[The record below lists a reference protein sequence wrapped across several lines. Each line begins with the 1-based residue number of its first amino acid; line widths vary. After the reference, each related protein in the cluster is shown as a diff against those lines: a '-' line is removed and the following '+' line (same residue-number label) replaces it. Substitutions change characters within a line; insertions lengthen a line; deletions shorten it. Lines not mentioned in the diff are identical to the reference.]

1 MSTNWKRLTF
11 GAIMLASLTLFLFG
25 CGGGSGP
32 TPKVP
37 DSKPISGAVA
47 DPSTGLPL
55 ANAVVTAYAIGAD
68 GTVATKPLSDPA
80 TTRSDARGNYTL
92 NIPFRNTGSVMIVAT
107 LPDGSKI
114 RSVLPSVSATQTVP
128 PPVMVGLATDMVTQ
142 YIDQNHAG
150 SFTLANVQTAVLV
163 LEPFFGRNFFQISPP
178 ATGTAPNRLQQD
190 MLTMTQ
196 AIDLLTTTGI
206 NGRTYTIDQLVTV
219 TGGNIAMGQGNALTD
234 LNAALVQVSNN
245 LISNGT
251 LPGSYVPP
259 TITPIPVP
267 DPQPNDT
274 IAPSA
279 PANLTATS
287 TSSTVTLSWT
297 PSPVADGVTTYLVYR
312 NGVFIANVAAPTAT
326 YTDSGLPAD
335 TPFTYELRARDAASN
350 LSTASNQVSIRTTV
364 IPTFTI
370 SGTITVDGG
379 KPPVNL
385 VVLIT
390 ITGAGSGVAFTDADG
405 NYSFTGAR
413 AGDYT
418 ITPSL
423 QGFLFTPASR
433 NVTVTNANVTGV
445 DFATIT
451 PPGTVIGGVV
461 YPDGVVIGG
470 VTYPPGTIVGG
481 ITYPSGI
488 VIGGV
493 TYPTATVAGNVT
505 YPTGTVIG
513 GILYPNGVVIGG
525 IEYPPGTVVGGIA
538 FPAGAVTG
546 GVTAPGGTVIGT
558 VDYPIGSV
566 TGNITSPTG
575 TATGTPVVPDGG
587 TVIVTF

>member
-32 TPKVP
+32 TPQVP
-37 DSKPISGAVA
+37 VSKPVSGVVA

-68 GTVATKPLSDPA
+68 GTVATTPLSVPV
-80 TTRSDARGNYTL
+80 RSDARGNYTL
-92 NIPFRNTGSVMIVAT
+92 NIPFRNTGSVMIEAT
-107 LPDGSKI
+107 LPGGRQI
-114 RSVLPSVSATQTVP
+114 RSVLPSVSATQSVP

-142 YIDQNHAG
+142 YIEQNHAV
-150 SFTLANVQTAVLV
+150 SLFTLTNVQTAVLV
-163 LEPFFGRNFFQISPP
+163 LEPFFGTNFTQISPP

-190 MLTMTQ
+190 MITMTQ
-196 AIDLLTTTGI
+196 AINLLTTTGI
-206 NGRTYTIDQLVTV
+206 NGNTYTIDQLVTV
-219 TGGNIAMGQGNALTD
+219 TAGNIAMGQGDALTD
-234 LNAALVQVSNN
+234 LNDALVQVSSN

-251 LPGSYVPP
+251 LPGTYVPP

-267 DPQPNDT
+267 TPPTEPDATP
-274 IAPSA
+274 PSA
-279 PANLTATS
+279 PANVTATS

-297 PSPVADGVTTYLVYR
+297 PSPVADGVTAYLVYR

-350 LSTASNQVSIRTTV
+350 LSAASNQVSIRTTV

-379 KPPVNL
+379 KPPANL

-423 QGFLFTPASR
+423 QGFLFTPANR
-433 NVTVTNANVTGV
+433 TVTVTNANVTGV

-513 GILYPNGVVIGG
+513 GITYPNGVVIGG
-525 IEYPPGTVVGGIA
+525 IAYPPGTVVGGIA
-538 FPAGAVTG
+538 FPAGTVTG
-546 GVTAPGGTVIGT
+546 GVNFPGGTVIGT
-558 VDYPIGSV
+558 VDYPSGSV
-566 TGNITSPTG
+566 SGDITGPTG
-575 TATGTPVVPDGG
+575 TVTGTPAVPDSGA
-587 TVIVTF
+587 ILVTL